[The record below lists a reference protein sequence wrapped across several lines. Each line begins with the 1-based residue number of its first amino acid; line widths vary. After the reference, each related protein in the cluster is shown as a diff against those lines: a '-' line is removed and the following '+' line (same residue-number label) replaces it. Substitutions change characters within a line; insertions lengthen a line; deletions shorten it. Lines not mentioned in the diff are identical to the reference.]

1 MIRLLSVVALLDI
14 TGAAGIAA
22 AEPQP
27 PVQATGAAAPSSHE
41 RISGEFVY
49 IGGEKEVAAW
59 NAAIDKATDDMFF
72 AIRRIARGRIRES
85 TSIAQRVRIAFGN
98 GNISVFAAG
107 DPPAVSPDN
116 GKPIN
121 HKSREGDAVKLS
133 QQITADDRL
142 TQTFV
147 ADNGGQTILYFS
159 IQTGSATAT
168 GFTGQVDGLRIE
180 LMDGSVAN
188 INFEPFL
195 VPSDAAACKKDGWK
209 TLFRADQSAFTNQ
222 GDCVSYVNN
231 GR

>member
-1 MIRLLSVVALLDI
+1 MIRFLSVVALLDI

-59 NAAIDKATDDMFF
+59 NAAIEKATDDMFF

-142 TQTFV
+142 TQNFV
-147 ADNGGQTILYFS
+147 TEDGERTVRFTVSPDGGTLSVSHTIRASRLPQDIHWTLTYQRARS
-159 IQTGSATAT
+159 G
-168 GFTGQVDGLRIE
+168 
-180 LMDGSVAN
+180 
-188 INFEPFL
+188 
-195 VPSDAAACKKDGWK
+195 AAA
-209 TLFRADQSAFTNQ
+209 A
-222 GDCVSYVNN
+222 VNPMT
-231 GR
+231 RR